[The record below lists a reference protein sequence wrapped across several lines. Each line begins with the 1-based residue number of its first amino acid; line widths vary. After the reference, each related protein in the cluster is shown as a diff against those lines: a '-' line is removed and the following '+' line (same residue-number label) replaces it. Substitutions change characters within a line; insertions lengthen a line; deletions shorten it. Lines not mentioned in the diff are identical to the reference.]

1 MYKQNNKKSESL
13 YLRNKNTRDFLLS
26 FFQPE
31 SGYETKEINGFMLI
45 KQFSNYIWSVA
56 IYTKQ
61 AYLKRTENR
70 RMFSSTYRNK
80 TRGNS
85 VSEDK

>member
-1 MYKQNNKKSESL
+1 MKTQNNK
-13 YLRNKNTRDFLLS
+13 YLDNSYHRQKVTRDFLLS

-31 SGYETKEINGFMLI
+31 GGYEVKEVNGFMLI

-56 IYTKQ
+56 VYTKQ
-61 AYLKRTENR
+61 AYFKKAEHKRL
-70 RMFSSTYRNK
+70 FSSTYRNK

-85 VSEDK
+85 VSEQK